1 MIPILYESNE
11 TKFTS
16 NGIGRLNDVI
26 SCVVT
31 EEKNGSYELE
41 MEYPITGRYFKDLLA
56 GRFILVTPSYM
67 TETQPFEIYKISKPL
82 DGISTIYARHISYRL
97 SLVPVV
103 QFWTDGDAAQA
114 FAMLGVQAGEPHP
127 FNLYTNVT
135 AKPAP
140 CRFEEKEPASMRKML
155 GDICDYY
162 GGEYEWNRYNV
173 RLLSSRGSNKGVS
186 IRYGKN
192 LTDLKQE
199 ENIENTYTGM
209 MPYWRGTIDGEDVVV
224 NTNPRVI
231 QIKNYDKYPYHR
243 TKPVDITSYVTLNE
257 DQTTGPTPE
266 QMTAAVHNYIIA
278 HGDEYGSLEVNLTVS
293 FQSLHE
299 TEEYK
304 NIAPLEHVN
313 LCDTITV
320 IFSELGVNSTA
331 QIIETEWNVLEER
344 YNSIQ
349 IGSAKSNL
357 ATSMAATAQAVDEKP
372 SSDFLTDAIN
382 NATTLITGNSGG
394 FVRLNRDSTGNPY
407 ELLIMDT
414 ADIATARNVWRFNKS
429 GWGHSSTG
437 YNGTYDTAATQDG
450 SLVADRMTT
459 GTLRAIN
466 ITGVDFNNG
475 NGTFHVDRN
484 GNLTANS
491 ATIKG
496 HVEASSGSFT
506 GTVNA
511 TSGQFQGSVYASD
524 GKIGPWTF
532 NPQAFYNG
540 IGIGNTG
547 SCGISSIPG
556 WAHWAGNGN
565 FRVDENGYLF
575 CNNANITGSITAT
588 SGSFTGEVHATS
600 GSFTGEVHASSGS
613 FTGSIYADSGRINNL
628 ECHNLT
634 LSSGNGCSINAGGV
648 TGTTTIDV
656 VKNITNLN
664 LMKTKT
670 SVDGVL
676 QTTIA
681 VAISWNNAR
690 LKLINGSVLSESH
703 TLKSDSII
711 LHDTY

>member
-41 MEYPITGRYFKDLLA
+41 MEYPITGRYFTDLIA

-82 DGISTIYARHISYRL
+82 DGTCTIYARHISYRL

-114 FAMLGVQAGEPHP
+114 FAMLVVQAGESHP

-135 AKPAP
+135 EMPASSG
-140 CRFEEKEPASMRKML
+140 RFEEKEPASMRKML

-209 MPYWRGTIDGEDVVV
+209 MPYWRGTIDGNDVVV
-224 NTNPRVI
+224 NTNPRVV

-266 QMTAAVHNYIIA
+266 QMVAGVHNYIIM
-278 HGDEYGSLEVNLTVS
+278 HGDEYGSPEVNLTVS
-293 FQSLHE
+293 FQNLHE

-313 LCDTITV
+313 LCDTVTV
-320 IFSELGVNSTA
+320 IFSELGVNATA
-331 QIIETEWNVLEER
+331 KIIETEWNVLEER

-349 IGSAKSNL
+349 IGSTKSNL
-357 ATSMAATAQAVDEKP
+357 ATSMAATAQAVEEKP

-394 FVRLNRDSTGNPY
+394 YVRLNRDSAGNPY

-414 ADIATARNVWRFNKS
+414 DNIATARNVWRFNKS

-437 YNGTYDTAATQDG
+437 YNGTYNLAATQDG
-450 SLVADRMTT
+450 ALVADRITS
-459 GTLRAIN
+459 GTLKSIN

-496 HVEASSGSFT
+496 HIEASSGSFT

-532 NPQAFYNG
+532 DPQAFYNG
-540 IGIGNTG
+540 IGIGNAG
-547 SCGISSIPG
+547 SCGISNIPG

-565 FRVDENGYLF
+565 FRVDQNGYLF
-575 CNNANITGSITAT
+575 CNNANITGEI
-588 SGSFTGEVHATS
+588 HATS
-600 GSFTGEVHASSGS
+600 GSFSGEVHASSGS

-634 LSSGNGCSINAGGV
+634 LSSGNGCSIDAGGV
-648 TGTTTIDV
+648 SGTTTIPVICDIAGI
-656 VKNITNLN
+656 NI
-664 LMKTKT
+664 MKKDW
-670 SVDGVL
+670 SASGGSMSCK
-676 QTTIA
+676 IA
-681 VAISWNNAR
+681 VAITYKKAN
-690 LKLINGSVLSESH
+690 LKLLHATILGTEVTNE
-703 TLKSDSII
+703 SDSITI
-711 LHDTY
+711 KDAY